1 MHVERAERARI
12 DEDQASTVGEVEH
25 GAREARQRRTDR
37 STVPIAIHAEMHV
50 NDAAVIEVEE
60 LVLSP
65 PLDARDLRT
74 DEGAQHPG
82 ETRRR
87 RAGCTSRSLAITR
100 SFARRRSSSTAACT
114 SGSSGMHLH
123 SAVDS
128 VHATPPN
135 CADARDNSIRDV
147 VRRPGRALDRRAPR
161 LDVRAAPERSVAALK
176 ITVGARTGA
185 LTVLGAALESTLDML
200 SNGVA
205 ILAISVAAR
214 APDEDHPYG
223 HEKFETLGTLAIVGF
238 LSITCFE
245 LVRRSIEELASPTMA
260 PTADVVD
267 AVILLLSL
275 GVNGFVVSYE
285 RSRGRRFNSSL
296 LLADAS
302 HTASDILVTALA
314 MASLLLSHLGFV
326 AADALLGIVVA
337 LIIAWSGYQILRDS
351 IPVLVD
357 ERGVEATRLQA
368 IARSIPG
375 VEGVRS
381 VRSRRTSS
389 GHLFVELTIL
399 VSGGTSVE
407 NAHELTDDVE
417 RAIAQELG
425 GAEAIVHVEP
435 SGSAE

>member
-1 MHVERAERARI
+1 MRATTQSATSS
-12 DEDQASTVGEVEH
+12 DDQA
-25 GAREARQRRTDR
+25 AR
-37 STVPIAIHAEMHV
+37 STGV
-50 NDAAVIEVEE
+50 
-60 LVLSP
+60 
-65 PLDARDLRT
+65 
-74 DEGAQHPG
+74 
-82 ETRRR
+82 R
-87 RAGCTSRSLAITR
+87 RALM
-100 SFARRRSSSTAACT
+100 FVLLLNAA
-114 SGSSGMHLH
+114 S
-123 SAVDS
+123 
-128 VHATPPN
+128 
-135 CADARDNSIRDV
+135 
-147 VRRPGRALDRRAPR
+147 
-161 LDVRAAPERSVAALK
+161 AALK

-435 SGSAE
+435 SGSAA